1 LGDHKVNTNALRQKI
16 LDLAIHGKLVKQDP
30 ADEPASVMLEKL
42 RAEKEAKIAA
52 GEIKRSKND
61 SYIFKYTGTSGESKT
76 DDNPEGLEHNRHY
89 EKFSDGRVKDIEDE
103 IPFAVPEGWAWCR
116 LGEIGK
122 FISRGK
128 TPVYTKESQYP
139 VLAQKCNQWQG
150 IILDNA
156 LFLDPNS
163 LSKWTND
170 HHLQHED
177 IVINSTGT
185 GTIGRVG
192 IFDIGILGKYPFIV
206 PDSHISVVRC
216 YKTYICQKYIYNV
229 FRSGYL
235 QNQINEVAT
244 GSTNQKELPK
254 KALFEFLLPLPPI
267 AEQKRIV
274 TAIEAIFAQID
285 ILEQNKV
292 DLQTAVKQA
301 KSKILDLAIHGK
313 LVPQDPTDEPAS
325 VMLEKLRAEKEA
337 KIAAGEMKRGKND
350 SYIYRKPT
358 DNCYYQK
365 YADGYEENISDEI
378 PFDVP
383 AGWAWC
389 RLGEICTFKGGGT
402 PDTSNPSYWNGS
414 LNWASVKDIKGDFLY
429 STTDKITELGLKN
442 SSGYLAKIDDIILI
456 TRIVPGKAI
465 ITKIETAINQDLKII
480 LPKIEIEKQFLLYF
494 FRQNEDDFVGKSS
507 GTTVKGIKLEY
518 ITSKFIPI
526 PPLAEQKRIVAKIEE
541 LFAKLDFITTTL
553 TE

>member
-1 LGDHKVNTNALRQKI
+1 MGTTRLRISRANLEKTLIPLPPLVEQKRIVTAVGAIFTQIALLEQNQADLQAAIKQAKNKI
-16 LDLAIHGKLVKQDP
+16 LDLAIHGKLVSQDL

-61 SYIFKYTGTSGESKT
+61 SYIY
-76 DDNPEGLEHNRHY
+76 
-89 EKFSDGRVKDIEDE
+89 
-103 IPFAVPEGWAWCR
+103 
-116 LGEIGK
+116 
-122 FISRGK
+122 
-128 TPVYTKESQYP
+128 
-139 VLAQKCNQWQG
+139 
-150 IILDNA
+150 
-156 LFLDPNS
+156 
-163 LSKWTND
+163 
-170 HHLQHED
+170 
-177 IVINSTGT
+177 
-185 GTIGRVG
+185 
-192 IFDIGILGKYPFIV
+192 
-206 PDSHISVVRC
+206 
-216 YKTYICQKYIYNV
+216 
-229 FRSGYL
+229 RS
-235 QNQINEVAT
+235 
-244 GSTNQKELPK
+244 
-254 KALFEFLLPLPPI
+254 
-267 AEQKRIV
+267 
-274 TAIEAIFAQID
+274 
-285 ILEQNKV
+285 
-292 DLQTAVKQA
+292 
-301 KSKILDLAIHGK
+301 
-313 LVPQDPTDEPAS
+313 
-325 VMLEKLRAEKEA
+325 
-337 KIAAGEMKRGKND
+337 AA
-350 SYIYRKPT
+350 

-365 YADGYEENISDEI
+365 YTDGCEENISDEI

-383 AGWAWC
+383 EGWVWC

>member
-1 LGDHKVNTNALRQKI
+1 
-16 LDLAIHGKLVKQDP
+16 
-30 ADEPASVMLEKL
+30 M
-42 RAEKEAKIAA
+42 
-52 GEIKRSKND
+52 
-61 SYIFKYTGTSGESKT
+61 
-76 DDNPEGLEHNRHY
+76 
-89 EKFSDGRVKDIEDE
+89 KDIEDE
-103 IPFAVPEGWAWCR
+103 IPFAVPEGWVWCR
-116 LGEIGK
+116 LGEIADIARGGSPRPIEDFITDKENGINWIKIGDTTPEDKYIISAKEKIKPEGK
-122 FISRGK
+122 KHSRFVHAGNFLLTNSMSFGRPYILK
-128 TPVYTKESQYP
+128 IDGCIHDGWLVFADIRKYLLKDFLYYALSSQ
-139 VLAQKCNQWQG
+139 
-150 IILDNA
+150 
-156 LFLDPNS
+156 
-163 LSKWTND
+163 
-170 HHLQHED
+170 
-177 IVINSTGT
+177 
-185 GTIGRVG
+185 
-192 IFDIGILGKYPFIV
+192 
-206 PDSHISVVRC
+206 
-216 YKTYICQKYIYNV
+216 YIYNS
-229 FRSGYL
+229 FSL
-235 QNQINEVAT
+235 VAA
-244 GSTNQKELPK
+244 GSTVKNL
-254 KALFEFLLPLPPI
+254 KADTVKQVLFPLPPL

-274 TAIEAIFAQID
+274 TAIEAIFTQIEL
-285 ILEQNKV
+285 LEQNKTN
-292 DLQTAVKQA
+292 LQTAVKQA

-313 LVPQDPTDEPAS
+313 LVPQDPADEPAS
-325 VMLEKLRAEKEA
+325 VMLEKLRAEKET
-337 KIAAGEMKRGKND
+337 KIAAGEIKRSKND
-350 SYIYRKPT
+350 SYIYRNPT

-365 YADGYEENISDEI
+365 YTDGCEENISDEI

-383 AGWAWC
+383 EGWVWC

-541 LFAKLDFITTTL
+541 LFTKLDFITTTL

>member
-1 LGDHKVNTNALRQKI
+1 MNTNALRQKI

-30 ADEPASVMLEKL
+30 ADEPASLMLEKL

-52 GEIKRSKND
+52 GEIKRNKND
-61 SYIFKYTGTSGESKT
+61 SYTFKYTGTSGESKT
-76 DDNPEGLEHNRHY
+76 DDNPAGLEHNRHY
-89 EKFSDGRVKDIEDE
+89 EKFADGRVKDIEDE

-206 PDSHISVVRC
+206 PDSHISIVRC
-216 YKTYICQKYIYNV
+216 YKAYIYQKYIYTI
-229 FRSGYL
+229 FTSKYL
-235 QNQINEVAT
+235 QNKINKAAT

-254 KALFEFLLPLPPI
+254 NILMEFFLP
-267 AEQKRIV
+267 V
-274 TAIEAIFAQID
+274 
-285 ILEQNKV
+285 
-292 DLQTAVKQA
+292 
-301 KSKILDLAIHGK
+301 
-313 LVPQDPTDEPAS
+313 
-325 VMLEKLRAEKEA
+325 
-337 KIAAGEMKRGKND
+337 
-350 SYIYRKPT
+350 
-358 DNCYYQK
+358 
-365 YADGYEENISDEI
+365 
-378 PFDVP
+378 
-383 AGWAWC
+383 
-389 RLGEICTFKGGGT
+389 
-402 PDTSNPSYWNGS
+402 
-414 LNWASVKDIKGDFLY
+414 
-429 STTDKITELGLKN
+429 
-442 SSGYLAKIDDIILI
+442 
-456 TRIVPGKAI
+456 
-465 ITKIETAINQDLKII
+465 
-480 LPKIEIEKQFLLYF
+480 
-494 FRQNEDDFVGKSS
+494 
-507 GTTVKGIKLEY
+507 
-518 ITSKFIPI
+518 

-553 TE
+553 AE